1 MRRCW
6 ISAIV
11 ATPMVMASA
20 LAPVL
25 ADEAPA
31 SKWVGSVG
39 VVSDYLFRGLSQTN
53 RKPAVQAGVEFDHAS
68 GWYLGG
74 WGSNVSWLSD
84 ASTSAA
90 PVSSSVELDL
100 YGGYRGSFGGD
111 WSYDVGLYRYQ
122 YPGSYPAGFTLPNTT
137 EAYAAL
143 AWKSV
148 SLKYSYAFTN
158 LFGYADSERSG
169 YVDLSWNQEFAPGW
183 LLNAHVGRQQV
194 ENVAG
199 ASYSDWKLGVTRNFG
214 SGWSAALGYY
224 DTNANASVYTNAH
237 GHYLGRATAVLS
249 LARSF

>member
-1 MRRCW
+1 
-6 ISAIV
+6 
-11 ATPMVMASA
+11 MVMASA
-20 LAPVL
+20 LAPAL
-25 ADEAPA
+25 ADEASA
-31 SKWVGSVG
+31 SKWVGSAG
-39 VVSDYLFRGLSQTN
+39 VVSDYLFRGISQTN

-68 GWYLGG
+68 GWYVGG
-74 WGSNVSWLSD
+74 WGSNASWLSD

-148 SLKYSYAFTN
+148 SLKYSYASTN

-183 LLNAHVGRQQV
+183 LLNAHVGRQRV

-224 DTNANASVYTNAH
+224 DTNANASVYTNAR